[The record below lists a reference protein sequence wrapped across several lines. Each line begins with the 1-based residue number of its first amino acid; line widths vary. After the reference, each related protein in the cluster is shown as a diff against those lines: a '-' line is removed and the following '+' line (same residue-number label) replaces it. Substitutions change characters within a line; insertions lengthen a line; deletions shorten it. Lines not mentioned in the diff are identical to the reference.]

1 MKPIFSIHAGEYLV
15 GEYLES
21 HFKNLRLWLPS
32 KDTGIDILATDKNC
46 KQNLSIQV
54 KFSKDFYAG
63 VERTEK
69 NQKLKTGGW
78 WTLQRDKIINSP
90 ADYWVM
96 VLYQISGKKCDFIV
110 IKPADLVKKYD
121 QIFGEKNRISS
132 YLTVTNHKTPRCW
145 ELRQLKNQDR
155 TKIFQD
161 TLTSPARNFDKYLNN
176 WAAFEK
182 LNNQ

>member
-32 KDTGIDILATDKNC
+32 KDTGIDILATDKQC
-46 KQNLSIQV
+46 QRNLSIQV
-54 KFSKDFYAG
+54 KFSKDYSALT
-63 VERTEK
+63 ERTEVDK
-69 NQKLKTGGW
+69 NLKTGGW
-78 WTLQRDKIINSP
+78 WTFQRDKIANSS
-90 ADYWVM
+90 ADYWVL

-110 IKPADLVKKYD
+110 IKPTDLVKKYD
-121 QIFGEKNRISS
+121 QIFGVRDRISS
-132 YLTVTNHKTPRCW
+132 YLTVSNQKPPKSW
-145 ELRQLKNQDR
+145 EIRSLKKQDR
-155 TKIFQD
+155 IKISQD
-161 TLTSPARNFDKYLNN
+161 SFNSPARNFDKYLNN